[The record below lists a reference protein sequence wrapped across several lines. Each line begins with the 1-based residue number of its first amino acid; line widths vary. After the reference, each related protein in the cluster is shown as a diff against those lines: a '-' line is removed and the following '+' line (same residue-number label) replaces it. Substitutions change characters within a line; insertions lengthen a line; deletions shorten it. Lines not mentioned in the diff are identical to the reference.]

1 MQPPPPAPFSL
12 RNMQLADLKTIG
24 TIDRLAY
31 PTPTRESLFRHEL
44 SDNKMAHYQVL
55 VEQRIVVGFAGFWL
69 IGDEIHVSTIAVH
82 PEQQGRG
89 LGELLF
95 LNILLQAY
103 DHPACLVTLEVR
115 RSNLPAQ
122 KLYEK
127 YQFVVVGERR
137 GYYRDTGEDALLMT
151 VTPLD
156 GRYHQFLI
164 AQQTALYK
172 RLQTE
177 A

>member
-1 MQPPPPAPFSL
+1 
-12 RNMQLADLKTIG
+12 MQLSDLKAVR

-44 SDNKMAHYQVL
+44 SENTMAHYQVA
-55 VEQRIVVGFAGFWL
+55 EARQTVVGFAGYWL
-69 IGDEIHVSTIAVH
+69 IGDEVHVSTIAVH
-82 PEQQGRG
+82 PEWHGRH

-95 LNILLQAY
+95 LNILLEAY
-103 DHPACLVTLEVR
+103 QHPACLVTLEVR
-115 RSNLPAQ
+115 RSNTVAQ
-122 KLYEK
+122 ALYQK
-127 YQFVVVGERR
+127 YDMAVVGERR
-137 GYYRDTGEDALLMT
+137 GYYRDTGEDAILMT

-164 AQQTALYK
+164 NQQTILFT

>member
-1 MQPPPPAPFSL
+1 MLHPPRPFSL
-12 RNMQLADLKTIG
+12 RPMQLADLQAVA
-24 TIDRLAY
+24 TIDRLSY

-44 SDNKMAHYQVL
+44 SENKMAHYQTLRVG
-55 VEQRIVVGFAGFWL
+55 ETIIGFAGYWL
-69 IGDEIHVSTIAVH
+69 IGDEVHVSTIAIH
-82 PEQQGRG
+82 PEWRGRH

-95 LNILLQAY
+95 LDILLSAY
-103 DHPACLVTLEVR
+103 QHPACLVTLEVR
-115 RSNLPAQ
+115 RSNTTAQ
-122 KLYEK
+122 ALYEK
-127 YQFVVVGERR
+127 YELAVVGERR

-164 AQQTALYK
+164 NQQTILFAH
-172 RLQTE
+172 LQTE

>member
-1 MQPPPPAPFSL
+1 MLQPPPPYHL
-12 RNMQLADLKTIG
+12 REMQLADLQVVT

-44 SDNKMAHYQVL
+44 AENALAHYQVL
-55 VEQRIVVGFAGFWL
+55 EAGQRLIGFAGYWL
-69 IGDEIHVSTIAVH
+69 VGDEVHISTIAVH
-82 PEQQGRG
+82 PQWRGRH

-95 LNILLQAY
+95 LNILLAAY
-103 DHPACLVTLEVR
+103 QHPACLVTLEVR
-115 RSNLPAQ
+115 RSNTVAQ
-122 KLYEK
+122 ALYQK
-127 YQFVVVGERR
+127 YGLAIVGERR
-137 GYYRDTGEDALLMT
+137 GYYRDTGEDAMLMT

-164 AQQTALYK
+164 TQQTRLFA